1 MHQTCSVQTGSRR
14 GHAAAR
20 PDQHLLAAVWLSALT
35 QTYVLCVCAPLT
47 VPIGLDPDL
56 ITHDLLLGDR
66 VKPRELGRVWPPG
79 KMGGETGLNLT
90 HMEMGPMVRALHGWS
105 TAPSPAA
112 QNGSIYRGQVL
123 PVRQLV
129 SLHVRL
135 GTPPWTCLDGSGFVS
150 QIRFPDERPSQC
162 PGQADR
168 RARAQGSLSWDQSK
182 LPCKPLLAPVLL
194 SRSLCSPGPPP
205 PRQGPL
211 SPDVCSGNAPSSRGL

>member
-1 MHQTCSVQTGSRR
+1 M
-14 GHAAAR
+14 
-20 PDQHLLAAVWLSALT
+20 
-35 QTYVLCVCAPLT
+35 CAPLT

-162 PGQADR
+162 PEQADR

-194 SRSLCSPGPPP
+194 SCSLCSPGPPHP
-205 PRQGPL
+205 PGKAPFPQMFAQEMLPAAEGSSFSFLQTPREQGTDHFLNSEQVFL
-211 SPDVCSGNAPSSRGL
+211 SNFIGCP